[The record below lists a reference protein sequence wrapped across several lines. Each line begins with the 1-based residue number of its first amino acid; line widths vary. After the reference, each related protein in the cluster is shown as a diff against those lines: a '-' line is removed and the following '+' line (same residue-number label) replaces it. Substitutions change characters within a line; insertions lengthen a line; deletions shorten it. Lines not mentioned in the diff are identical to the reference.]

1 MGTQSTWGQHTS
13 NMSDEK
19 SWLILEYGSGTINA
33 GLSGTSDDPA
43 DAPTSMFRT
52 CIGRPNY
59 ELSIGADDKAQYL
72 FDAALVARD
81 EDGTIV
87 QGGLAGICKLS
98 WPMSRG
104 VIKDYGT
111 HQADMQEIWKDY
123 IDETAKVVVPFDREN
138 PEDCDIDGIILSEPC
153 LNSLANRKTVAEYWM
168 EEQKAPKIFFGLQS
182 IFGMMGDACISGVA
196 VTSGDGV
203 TEVLPMYEN
212 YSLRHAYQR
221 INWAGKDVT
230 NWLRRELHKADCA
243 LETSSDELILMDMK
257 KASGCLRI
265 ANHGELEEEKAK
277 LEEKK
282 FESFL
287 PDGTSVHIGAEC
299 VTVPEIVFNPMS
311 AGNDVPGLA
320 ELVKQCVDAC
330 PKDTKGSIFKKI
342 ECFGGNTMFPGF
354 KERLDAELSVTL
366 KHDGLAKVR
375 CQLDREI
382 KPWMGAKIL
391 SENSTFQNPENKM
404 WLGQAEWNELG
415 SARVSAMS
423 QC

>member
-1 MGTQSTWGQHTS
+1 
-13 NMSDEK
+13 MSDGEEK

-182 IFGMMGDACISGVA
+182 IFGMMGDACVSGVA

-212 YSLRHAYQR
+212 YSMRHAYQR
-221 INWAGKDVT
+221 INWGGKDVT

-257 KASGCLRI
+257 KNGGFKVAPYGKLADASD
-265 ANHGELEEEKAK
+265 ALEQSKSEYT
-277 LEEKK
+277 
-282 FESFL
+282 L
-287 PDGTSVHIGAEC
+287 PDGTKVPIGAEC
-299 VTVPEIVFNPMS
+299 VTVPEIVFNPMY

-330 PKDTKGSIFKKI
+330 PKDTKGSLFKKVMF
-342 ECFGGNTMFPGF
+342 FGGNTMWDGF
-354 KERLDAELSVTL
+354 KDRMDQEMTEKLG
-366 KHDGLAKVR
+366 DGLCKSI
-375 CQLDREI
+375 CKPDREI
-382 KPWMGAKIL
+382 LSWNGARTL
-391 SENSTFQNPENKM
+391 SGLSTFQDPANKM
-404 WLGQAEWNELG
+404 WLSAADYNESG
-415 SARVSAMS
+415 SDRIVMMS

>member
-1 MGTQSTWGQHTS
+1 MGHNIAS
-13 NMSDEK
+13 NMTTDEK
-19 SWLILEYGSGTINA
+19 PWLILEYGSAKINA
-33 GLSGTSDDPA
+33 GAA
-43 DAPTSMFRT
+43 DNDTPSFVART
-52 CIGRPNY
+52 CVGRPNY
-59 ELSIGADDKAQYL
+59 ELSIGADAADTVL
-72 FDAALVARD
+72 FDSKLQAKDV
-81 EDGTIV
+81 DGNDV
-87 QGGLAGICKLS
+87 PGGLAGIAKLS

-104 VIKDYGT
+104 VIKEGPQ
-111 HQADMQEIWKDY
+111 HQADMELIWKDMN
-123 IDETAKVVVPFDREN
+123 EN
-138 PEDCDIDGIILSEPC
+138 SLRSTLAQSDDEDCDIAGVILSEPC
-153 LNSLANRKTVAEYWM
+153 LNSLSNRKKVAEYWM
-168 EEQKAPKIFFGLQS
+168 EDEHVPKIFFGLQS
-182 IFGMMGDACISGVA
+182 IFGLIGTACTSGVA
-196 VTSGDGV
+196 VMSGDGV
-203 TEVLPMYEN
+203 TEVLPMYN
-212 YSLRHAYQR
+212 DYSLRHAYQR

-282 FESFL
+282 FEYFL